1 MPPKVKPL
9 TFSAPELDSTPGS
22 GGRPDG
28 EDFPAL
34 SDGAL
39 SGVETEPDPIEDESF
54 ASLFDNLEDSRVDVI
69 RISPEEYKGDLV
81 KGYVGKLGPGDT
93 LETLRQRFGGGKF
106 RLNKRSNSTG
116 RIQARATVDVAGA
129 PVVTNTATDP
139 PSLSPENIRPGGIP
153 ATPVTVEVAGQK
165 IQLPVGLADQFAMM
179 QAVVLWTKSIQQIF
193 PNPTD
198 INQNLL
204 ALLLEKR
211 ETATGDPIE
220 MFVKLKTAFP
230 EMFDRSD
237 VGSANWLSVLQE
249 AIKQAG
255 GVLAAMGGQR
265 LPGVRP
271 AVIPAGAPAP
281 SRALPAPSPTIDLE
295 PEIQPAVEAAAEP
308 EVSLTPQPT
317 PFQLGMAMLAEV
329 VKQFRLEP
337 PKEEPR
343 VVALLDQLFQLPADR
358 RQVLLAFKDTGFDWC
373 EGQLED
379 VFAEDPRQ
387 RDEFKRYY
395 ENIFTEFTRSD
406 REAKFLA

>member
-153 ATPVTVEVAGQK
+153 ATPVTVRHDAGRGIMDQ
-165 IQLPVGLADQFAMM
+165 IDSADF
-179 QAVVLWTKSIQQIF
+179 S
-193 PNPTD
+193 
-198 INQNLL
+198 
-204 ALLLEKR
+204 E
-211 ETATGDPIE
+211 
-220 MFVKLKTAFP
+220 
-230 EMFDRSD
+230 SH
-237 VGSANWLSVLQE
+237 
-249 AIKQAG
+249 
-255 GVLAAMGGQR
+255 
-265 LPGVRP
+265 
-271 AVIPAGAPAP
+271 
-281 SRALPAPSPTIDLE
+281 
-295 PEIQPAVEAAAEP
+295 
-308 EVSLTPQPT
+308 
-317 PFQLGMAMLAEV
+317 
-329 VKQFRLEP
+329 
-337 PKEEPR
+337 
-343 VVALLDQLFQLPADR
+343 
-358 RQVLLAFKDTGFDWC
+358 
-373 EGQLED
+373 
-379 VFAEDPRQ
+379 
-387 RDEFKRYY
+387 
-395 ENIFTEFTRSD
+395 
-406 REAKFLA
+406 